1 MPCFAR
7 LHTWWRDRPV
17 GPLLWLTVALLMPTA
32 CRIPRTEPASSDG
45 SHTATIE
52 DGAADYRGVP
62 TLAIA
67 DASGREVDG
76 ILRFIVSRNGAVEDP
91 VTVAYSTE
99 DGTAVADDDY
109 HPASGTL
116 TIPAEST
123 AAQVDVA
130 LIDDALPEGP
140 ETFTLRIS
148 DPTAAP
154 MSAATGTGTILAN
167 DGYNDGDDGDD
178 EVWPLELA
186 SLQVTGAGTLYPPFA
201 GDILHYALT
210 CPRSATVQV
219 SAQALHN
226 SAKLTLLRADTSA
239 NVVAAGTLN
248 ERLAVNHNHD
258 IAIKLRDTKGT
269 STYVVHCLPATFP
282 KINTLTRRS
291 NNSGGLL
298 LVTPQWS
305 TETNAETYMA
315 LLDDNAVPR
324 FHRRL
329 SHEGSNFRR
338 LPDGRYSLS
347 LSRYKYVEL
356 YDKHLRYIKTVHPR
370 PPLNGADGHDFL
382 VTEEGNYLFMDYVS
396 ASRDVCKITTCDAGE
411 ERIETVRDSWIQEMT
426 PNGTKLFEWNSL
438 GPPETLGLHARQV
451 P

>member
-1 MPCFAR
+1 MRQTLEQSLIRSGTLPCFAR

-258 IAIKLRDTKGT
+258 IAIKLRGHQRHQHVRRPLLARYIPEDQHTHTALEQQWRLAVGD
-269 STYVVHCLPATFP
+269 SAVVHGNQRGDVHGAVGRQ
-282 KINTLTRRS
+282 RRAS
-291 NNSGGLL
+291 
-298 LVTPQWS
+298 
-305 TETNAETYMA
+305 
-315 LLDDNAVPR
+315 VP
-324 FHRRL
+324 
-329 SHEGSNFRR
+329 
-338 LPDGRYSLS
+338 P
-347 LSRYKYVEL
+347 
-356 YDKHLRYIKTVHPR
+356 
-370 PPLNGADGHDFL
+370 
-382 VTEEGNYLFMDYVS
+382 S
-396 ASRDVCKITTCDAGE
+396 A
-411 ERIETVRDSWIQEMT
+411 
-426 PNGTKLFEWNSL
+426 
-438 GPPETLGLHARQV
+438 
-451 P
+451 